1 MFSYP
6 SYCEYVSYKH
16 ANKILWCPFANF
28 PLVKHVRQFNLCL
41 IVTLYFNYIGRIS
54 IWENIELWYH
64 IWCFLSIFRNNWFFM
79 LRFLKFGNKWAY
91 LISCTLHLT
100 IKWFSI
106 PTHWDGYKF
115 FSGKCFFFG
124 THFSCYWQPFQNA
137 NNLWIIYVA
146 FLPWYSR
153 MQITIDSLHTSFAF
167 IKFSRIQDNSGMVT
181 YYHFL

>member
-1 MFSYP
+1 MQPYILTILVEFP
-6 SYCEYVSYKH
+6 FE
-16 ANKILWCPFANF
+16 KILDYDIIFDASYQYF
-28 PLVKHVRQFNLCL
+28 VTTDSLCW
-41 IVTLYFNYIGRIS
+41 V
-54 IWENIELWYH
+54 
-64 IWCFLSIFRNNWFFM
+64 FF
-79 LRFLKFGNKWAY
+79 KFGNKWAW
-91 LISCTLHLT
+91 LISCTLHFT